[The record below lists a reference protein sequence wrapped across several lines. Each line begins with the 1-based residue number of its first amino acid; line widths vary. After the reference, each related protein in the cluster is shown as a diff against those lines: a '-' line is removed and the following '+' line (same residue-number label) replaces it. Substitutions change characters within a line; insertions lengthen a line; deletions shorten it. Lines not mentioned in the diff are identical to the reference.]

1 MKTPLFFG
9 RIDLEKKTNHHKER
23 GVFMTILPEN
33 LKNERTLLPMFSS
46 FMKEFK
52 VNQLFRKCHMNKKK
66 GFPVKDVFQMIFLLV
81 FTQKNVAG
89 LLQSRH
95 PLFQGKKDTL
105 YRFLH
110 KTSGSWRK
118 LLFLLSTKVVSEAL
132 LPFTSLKR
140 YTWVVDDSPYE
151 RPRSL
156 KVEGLS
162 RFYDHAQGR
171 FSRGFRML
179 TLGLTDGATF
189 IPFAFSLL
197 SSHQKENQLCPMD
210 ASVDGRNK
218 RARLRKESQ
227 EKAPDVFFNLL
238 DGALKH
244 CPLVST
250 ILFDSWFSF
259 PALIRKCA
267 LRGLSVVCM
276 LKNTPKIYYS
286 FGGKV
291 LSLSSLFTRIQK
303 RPHGNII
310 GSGVVNLNL
319 TGKPLL
325 ARIVFV
331 RSEKQK
337 SQWLA
342 LLSTDLSLSEDE
354 IVTLYG
360 KRWDIEVFFK
370 MVKSVLKLTREF
382 QVRSY
387 DALVSHTSIV
397 FIRYIMLAVIAR
409 RNTDPRTF
417 GELFYACYDE
427 IQDITLMEALTLLLE
442 LLKTTIKQILV
453 LSEEKVKELLIYF
466 VNSLPAW
473 LREKVLLLNCE
484 S

>member
-1 MKTPLFFG
+1 
-9 RIDLEKKTNHHKER
+9 
-23 GVFMTILPEN
+23 MTILPEN
-33 LKNERTLLPMFSS
+33 VENERTLLPMFSS

-52 VNQLFRKCHMNKKK
+52 LNQLFRKCHMNKMK

-81 FTQKNVAG
+81 FTGKSVSG
-89 LLQSRH
+89 LLRSKN

-110 KTSGSWRK
+110 QTSGSWRQF
-118 LLFLLSTKVVSEAL
+118 LFLLSTKIVTEAL

-151 RPRSL
+151 RPRSS

-162 RFYDHAQGR
+162 RFYDHSQGR

-179 TLGLTDGATF
+179 TLGLTDGVTF

-197 SSHQKENQLCPMD
+197 SSHHKENRLCPMD
-210 ASVDGRNK
+210 ASVDGRSK

-227 EKAPDVFFNLL
+227 EKTPDVLLKLL
-238 DGALKH
+238 DEALKH

-267 LRGLSVVCM
+267 HRGLSVVCM

-286 FGGKV
+286 FGGRT

-310 GSGVVNLNL
+310 GSCVVNLNL

-325 ARIVFV
+325 ARIVLV

-342 LLSTDLSLSEDE
+342 LLSTDL
-354 IVTLYG
+354 
-360 KRWDIEVFFK
+360 
-370 MVKSVLKLTREF
+370 
-382 QVRSY
+382 
-387 DALVSHTSIV
+387 
-397 FIRYIMLAVIAR
+397 
-409 RNTDPRTF
+409 
-417 GELFYACYDE
+417 
-427 IQDITLMEALTLLLE
+427 TLLRRRDRHPLWE
-442 LLKTTIKQILV
+442 TLGWRP
-453 LSEEKVKELLIYF
+453 S
-466 VNSLPAW
+466 S
-473 LREKVLLLNCE
+473 R
-484 S
+484 